1 MENIKKTKAKNLEI
15 WLAWLATNHSH
26 TQRVWLIIAKK
37 NSSIESISMSE
48 AIAGALCYGWVD
60 SRKKGI
66 DKDTYMVYFT
76 PRRPNSQWSPANK
89 TLVEKLIKDGLMA
102 TPGLEAIN
110 LAKDKGHY

>member
-60 SRKKGI
+60 SRKRASTRILIWSTSHLGDPIVNGAKPI
-66 DKDTYMVYFT
+66 
-76 PRRPNSQWSPANK
+76 RR
-89 TLVEKLIKDGLMA
+89 L
-102 TPGLEAIN
+102 
-110 LAKDKGHY
+110 